1 MNLHYAVSEVLWE
14 NTTSAVSVQTNSGA
28 AKERVMKPDFSGEWI
43 LDTLEMAERD
53 GVGPIELNQ
62 TVDIGETGVV

>member
-1 MNLHYAVSEVLWE
+1 L
-14 NTTSAVSVQTNSGA
+14 
-28 AKERVMKPDFSGEWI
+28 GEWI

-62 TVDIGETGVV
+62 AVDVGETGVV